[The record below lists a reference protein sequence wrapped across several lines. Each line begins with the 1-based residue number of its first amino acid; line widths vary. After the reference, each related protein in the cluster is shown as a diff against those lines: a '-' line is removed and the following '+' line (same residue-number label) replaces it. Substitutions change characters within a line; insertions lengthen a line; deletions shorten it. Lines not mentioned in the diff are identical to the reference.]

1 MEMEKWYSGGVLAF
15 WKSTIIQ
22 GMVTQENGQKLE
34 KCVKY
39 MFLEISQKLGHIEGS
54 VLWQSYRVL

>member
-1 MEMEKWYSGGVLAF
+1 MEIEKWYSGVLAF

-39 MFLEISQKLGHIEGS
+39 MFNEKFKRYRDIGCVQRK
-54 VLWQSYRVL
+54 SYTVF